1 MLQLTKNFALE
12 KKYIQGD
19 QTLLN
24 GIIYIYF
31 FMNLILKIPQR
42 LEIFFELKKYVLTRT
57 VGFYE
62 L

>member
-24 GIIYIYF
+24 GNGIIYTRAGGPSGHHH
-31 FMNLILKIPQR
+31 KHR
-42 LEIFFELKKYVLTRT
+42 TLEFISLED
-57 VGFYE
+57 
-62 L
+62 

>member
-24 GIIYIYF
+24 GIIYI
-31 FMNLILKIPQR
+31 
-42 LEIFFELKKYVLTRT
+42 
-57 VGFYE
+57 FYE
-62 L
+62 SDSENPTKI

>member
-42 LEIFFELKKYVLTRT
+42 LEIFFELKKYVN
-57 VGFYE
+57 E

>member
-24 GIIYIYF
+24 GIIYIFYESDSE
-31 FMNLILKIPQR
+31 NPTKIRNFLWNEKICQ
-42 LEIFFELKKYVLTRT
+42 RT

>member
-31 FMNLILKIPQR
+31 FYESDSENPTKIR
-42 LEIFFELKKYVLTRT
+42 NFLWTEKIC
-57 VGFYE
+57 
-62 L
+62 

>member
-24 GIIYIYF
+24 GIIYIF
-31 FMNLILKIPQR
+31 
-42 LEIFFELKKYVLTRT
+42 
-57 VGFYE
+57 FYE
-62 L
+62 SDSENPTKI